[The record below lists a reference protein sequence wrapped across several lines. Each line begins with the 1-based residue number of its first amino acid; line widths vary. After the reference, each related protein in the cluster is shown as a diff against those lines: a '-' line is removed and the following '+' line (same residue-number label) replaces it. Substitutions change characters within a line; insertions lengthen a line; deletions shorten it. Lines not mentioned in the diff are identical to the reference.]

1 MNDPYKITLDKK
13 HIDVI
18 DLEHYL
24 DEGNLTIIY
33 DIGIDHREWGIK
45 GIDVVIRH
53 IYGDLTLEVE
63 DEASDLLL
71 EDPIF
76 KEDLM
81 EEFLQPEEEEEKR
94 KNDEEERRKEE
105 EKRRKEEEEKRGRK
119 GRSRGGKGERARG
132 GRRGI
137 R

>member
-1 MNDPYKITLDKK
+1 MSDPYKITLDKR

-24 DEGNLTIIY
+24 DEGELTIIY

-45 GIDVVIRH
+45 GISVVIRH

-76 KEDLM
+76 KEITINTKL
-81 EEFLQPEEEEEKR
+81 K
-94 KNDEEERRKEE
+94 
-105 EKRRKEEEEKRGRK
+105 
-119 GRSRGGKGERARG
+119 GGKFPLWDIDVDWITHDNDQRSICPSHCE
-132 GRRGI
+132 I
-137 R
+137 HLKQNKIEVWI

>member
-1 MNDPYKITLDKK
+1 MNDLYKISLDKR

-18 DLEHYL
+18 DLEYYL
-24 DEGNLTIIY
+24 DEGELTIIY

-76 KEDLM
+76 KEITINTKLKDGKFPLWDIDV
-81 EEFLQPEEEEEKR
+81 EWLASENKQ
-94 KNDEEERRKEE
+94 
-105 EKRRKEEEEKRGRK
+105 
-119 GRSRGGKGERARG
+119 RSICPSHCEIHLKQNKIEVW
-132 GRRGI
+132 I
-137 R
+137 